1 MSETEN
7 LPTYAE
13 LVQAAL
19 QALNISTTILAAAED
34 SPGDADQIIA
44 TAALTVAG
52 AQVFATLAGAAAAL
66 PIVPEPRDDV
76 RPGWGRPILVPN
88 D

>member
-1 MSETEN
+1 MSETED
-7 LPTYAE
+7 LPTYEE
-13 LVQAAL
+13 LVRASL
-19 QALNISTTILAAAED
+19 KALNISTTILAAAEEYPD
-34 SPGDADQIIA
+34 DAPEIIA

>member
-1 MSETEN
+1 MSETED
-7 LPTYAE
+7 LPTYEE
-13 LVQAAL
+13 LVRAAL
-19 QALNISTTILAAAED
+19 QALNISTTILAAAEETHD
-34 SPGDADQIIA
+34 DASEIIA

-52 AQVFATLAGAAAAL
+52 AQVFATLALAAASYGVL
-66 PIVPEPRDDV
+66 EPVRPDV